1 MEDIPLNNTQKHIRT
16 VLILTWIMTA
26 ALSVVSTVANLL
38 YLDTE
43 SLMYE
48 TVGTGTLRI
57 FYVASAVTVLATV
70 IFCFFSKNTLSAL
83 TVPDDNAVSCWL
95 SRVGGV
101 VFLAGATVRFTLY
114 TQGEVKYNLSPA
126 AITVMV
132 IMLFCS
138 SFYFFSEKDTKYSKT
153 VLTPCGMLGAAALV
167 IDIIAIY
174 SDMTQP
180 IASEYKIMTALFT
193 LVILLYWVAELRM
206 KIAEPNPRYY
216 LATMLIAT
224 AVSGSISIGR
234 LLCLMSGAFPTGTEI
249 ARTLC
254 GFGFTV
260 YLISRTIAL
269 WNTVPTEPETE
280 EYLPDCGGNTF
291 ICIPEITDSEG
302 ITESS
307 EDITPTEEPESS
319 EDGNE

>member
-1 MEDIPLNNTQKHIRT
+1 
-16 VLILTWIMTA
+16 
-26 ALSVVSTVANLL
+26 
-38 YLDTE
+38 
-43 SLMYE
+43 
-48 TVGTGTLRI
+48 
-57 FYVASAVTVLATV
+57 
-70 IFCFFSKNTLSAL
+70 
-83 TVPDDNAVSCWL
+83 
-95 SRVGGV
+95 
-101 VFLAGATVRFTLY
+101 
-114 TQGEVKYNLSPA
+114 
-126 AITVMV
+126 MV

-138 SFYFFSEKDTKYSKT
+138 AAYFFSEKESNYSKT

-216 LATMLIAT
+216 LATMLVAT
-224 AVSGSISIGR
+224 AVSGSICIGR
-234 LLCLMSGAFPTGTEI
+234 LICLTSGAFPTGNEI

-260 YLISRTIAL
+260 YLISRTIAM
-269 WNTVPTEPETE
+269 WNTAPTETETEAEAEIETE
-280 EYLPDCGGNTF
+280 EYIADCGGNTF

-302 ITESS
+302 ITEPS
-307 EDITPTEEPESS
+307 EDLPSTEDNS
-319 EDGNE
+319 DQA